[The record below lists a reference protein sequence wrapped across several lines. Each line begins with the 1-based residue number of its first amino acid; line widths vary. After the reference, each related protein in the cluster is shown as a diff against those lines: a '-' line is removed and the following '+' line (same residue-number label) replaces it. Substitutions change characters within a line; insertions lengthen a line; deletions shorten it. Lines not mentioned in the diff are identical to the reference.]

1 MVGKNLDELLIK
13 KVAIVNGAGSSY
25 WRKAKKMGADLLITG
40 DVKYHEAL
48 DAMEEGFCIV
58 DIGHYESEHFFGDII
73 KKELEEF
80 EGIEIIE
87 FNDVPVFNKI

>member
-1 MVGKNLDELLIK
+1 MAGKNLDELLIK

-48 DAMEEGFCIV
+48 DYGR
-58 DIGHYESEHFFGDII
+58 
-73 KKELEEF
+73 
-80 EGIEIIE
+80 GILYYRYRAL
-87 FNDVPVFNKI
+87 